1 MGRVGHRPRLGV
13 CTPASAP
20 RLGVCT
26 PASAPRLGVCTP
38 ASAPRSDLRTPASAP
53 RSSRRSGAAC
63 VTESEGGASPA
74 WQEPCRTG
82 GPSKWE
88 QRSLRTAPQGLD
100 LFGHLTRRLV
110 AAGLWFAQ
118 VTGGRE
124 GLRPRHQSLHY
135 VRVKGVRRI
144 ACPFPFS

>member
-1 MGRVGHRPRLGV
+1 MGRVGHR
-13 CTPASAP
+13 P

-63 VTESEGGASPA
+63 VTESEGEEYPA

-88 QRSLRTAPQGLD
+88 QRSLRTAPQGLN
-100 LFGHLTRRLV
+100 LFGHMTRRLV
-110 AAGLWFAQ
+110 AAEPWLAQ